1 MAAWPTVVM
10 VETGF
15 WQIHKN
21 ILKVEPTGFPKR
33 LGVNIGEREVK
44 DDSKGFSL
52 SKWKD
57 EILLY

>member
-1 MAAWPTVVM
+1 MVM
-10 VETGF
+10 VEIGF
-15 WQIHKN
+15 WQIRKN